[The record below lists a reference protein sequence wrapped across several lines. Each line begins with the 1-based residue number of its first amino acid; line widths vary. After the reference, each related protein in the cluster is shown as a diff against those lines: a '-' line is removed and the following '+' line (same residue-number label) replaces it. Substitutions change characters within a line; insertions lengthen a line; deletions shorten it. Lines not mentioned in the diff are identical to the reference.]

1 VILDLVLIGLAIT
14 LEPVPLTAFLL
25 VLASER
31 GVRKGAAFVFG
42 WFLSLAIVIALT
54 VLATGN
60 KPPEPRTA
68 PSVAVLAVK
77 IAIGAGLLLIALRQ
91 RRRMSRPK
99 KPRKTPKW
107 QGRIDKM
114 SSWHAVVIAAIVQ
127 PWPLVAAA
135 AAIVVEAKLSSAETY
150 ISLFLF
156 CLIATSS
163 VLVIEIYAVFRPER
177 SHALLAR
184 IRPGSTPT
192 RIRPSSSCLSCSAS
206 GSSERAATYSLLD
219 RTNHR
224 PDPHIESMGSGS
236 PPRRD

>member
-14 LEPVPLTAFLL
+14 LEPLPLTAFLL

-60 KPPEPRTA
+60 QPPKPRTP
-68 PSVAVLAVK
+68 PSAAVLAIK

-91 RRRMSRPK
+91 RRRMGRPK

-107 QGRIDKM
+107 QARIDKM

-135 AAIVVEAKLSSAETY
+135 AIVAEAKLSSAETY

-156 CLIATSS
+156 SLIATSS
-163 VLVIEIYAVFRPER
+163 VTGQVHFACTLPDYE
-177 SHALLAR
+177 
-184 IRPGSTPT
+184 G
-192 RIRPSSSCLSCSAS
+192 LSDEDL
-206 GSSERAATYSLLD
+206 GRYK
-219 RTNHR
+219 
-224 PDPHIESMGSGS
+224 M
-236 PPRRD
+236 

>member
-1 VILDLVLIGLAIT
+1 MILDLVLIGLAIT
-14 LEPVPLTAFLL
+14 LEPLPLTAFLL

-60 KPPEPRTA
+60 QPPKPRTP
-68 PSVAVLAVK
+68 PSAAVLAIK

-91 RRRMSRPK
+91 RRRMGRPK

-107 QGRIDKM
+107 QARIDKM

-135 AAIVVEAKLSSAETY
+135 AIVAEAKLSSAETY

-156 CLIATSS
+156 SLIATSS
-163 VLVIEIYAVFRPER
+163 VLVIEIHAVFRPER

-184 IRPGSTPT
+184 IKAWIDTHTDQAIIIVSVLLSLWLIGK
-192 RIRPSSSCLSCSAS
+192 SSYLL
-206 GSSERAATYSLLD
+206 AA
-219 RTNHR
+219 
-224 PDPHIESMGSGS
+224 
-236 PPRRD
+236 

>member
-1 VILDLVLIGLAIT
+1 VILDLALIGLAIT

-31 GVRKGAAFVFG
+31 GVRKGAAFVVG
-42 WFLSLAIVIALT
+42 WFVSPAIVIALT

-77 IAIGAGLLLIALRQ
+77 ITIGAGLLLIALRQ
-91 RRRMSRPK
+91 HRRMSRPK
-99 KPRKTPKW
+99 KPRKPPKW
-107 QGRIDKM
+107 QARIDKM
-114 SSWHAVVIAAIVQ
+114 SSWHAAFIAAIVQ

-135 AAIVVEAKLSSAETY
+135 AAIAVEAKLSSAETY

-163 VLVIEIYAVFRPER
+163 VLVIEIHAVFRPER

-184 IRPGSTPT
+184 IRTWIDTHSDQAIIIVSVLLGLWL
-192 RIRPSSSCLSCSAS
+192 IGKSSYLL
-206 GSSERAATYSLLD
+206 AT
-219 RTNHR
+219 
-224 PDPHIESMGSGS
+224 
-236 PPRRD
+236 